1 MTALALVLLIA
12 LTLIV
17 GFSLG
22 AYVGIA
28 ATKAYANKV
37 IDDLERDV
45 TSGLLA
51 ELKK

>member
-1 MTALALVLLIA
+1 MIAFLVGLLAA
-12 LTLIV
+12 TF
-17 GFSLG
+17 GFLAG

-37 IDDLERDV
+37 IEDLERDV

-51 ELKK
+51 ELGKK